1 MTLVSIAVL
10 STAAAPSSSPARQ
23 SVTAGKGSSEMGL
36 AADCRMV
43 MVGPDRHRDR
53 VSEKTRAVVLKPPK
67 ITRSWENIF
76 FPIPLHFSFFQ
87 RVRNKLP
94 KTTS

>member
-76 FPIPLHFSFFQ
+76 FLPLHFSFFQ
-87 RVRNKLP
+87 RV
-94 KTTS
+94 